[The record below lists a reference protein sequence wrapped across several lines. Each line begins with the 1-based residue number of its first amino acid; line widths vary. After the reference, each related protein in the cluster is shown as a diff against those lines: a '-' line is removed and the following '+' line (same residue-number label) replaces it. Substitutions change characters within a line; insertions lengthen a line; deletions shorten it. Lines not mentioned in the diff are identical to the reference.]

1 LTAGDLAPAD
11 EFHVGGRE
19 ATIDFVAE
27 LHLSSDMH
35 WLDIGSGIGGPSRY
49 IANRYKCPVT
59 GVDLHE
65 EYIEVARSL
74 SQRVGLGHMISY
86 RQAQRG
92 SKDRGDELDRCIK
105 KHRGSS

>member
-1 LTAGDLAPAD
+1 
-11 EFHVGGRE
+11 
-19 ATIDFVAE
+19 
-27 LHLSSDMH
+27 LHLSSDMD

-49 IANRYKCPVT
+49 IANRYKCRVT

-74 SQRVGLGHMISY
+74 SQRIGLGHINSY

-92 SKDRGDELDRCIK
+92 SKDRGDELDRCIQ